1 MMCHPTQDDDAAAG
15 VQRQGDNGGKTA
27 NKNLVMA
34 ALSRCLGQQKNQKE
48 MTPYLP
54 KIRTLTKFLC
64 LKVFICGE
72 SNSEAVA
79 VVVVERLY

>member
-34 ALSRCLGQQKNQKE
+34 ALSRCLGQQS
-48 MTPYLP
+48 TYLP

-64 LKVFICGE
+64 RQGFYL
-72 SNSEAVA
+72 
-79 VVVVERLY
+79 R

>member
-1 MMCHPTQDDDAAAG
+1 MMMQPLEFKDKVTMG
-15 VQRQGDNGGKTA
+15 VRPQIKQG
-27 NKNLVMA
+27 VMA

-48 MTPYLP
+48 MTTYLP

-64 LKVFICGE
+64 HKVFICGE